1 MTAHEHTQLC
11 VVRGSDGGIRVV
23 CGRVARLLVGAKST
37 PYRVRQARDA
47 MPEKDPDRELMTF
60 ALQLVIASVARAASI
75 KPGEYVTS
83 TLRGDRGRD
92 FKVLHVEENSGHRV
106 AVLEVSADFPGMPVK
121 TIRRYVS
128 DLKRA

>member
-1 MTAHEHTQLC
+1 MTAHEHTRDC
-11 VVRGSDGGIRVV
+11 VVRGSDGAIRVT
-23 CGRVARLLVGAKST
+23 CGRVARLLVGSGST
-37 PYRVRQARDA
+37 AYRVRQARDA
-47 MPEKDPDRELMTF
+47 MAGTDPDRALMTF
-60 ALQLVIASVARAASI
+60 ALELVIRSVARASAI

-92 FKVLHVEENSGHRV
+92 FKVLHVEENNGHRV